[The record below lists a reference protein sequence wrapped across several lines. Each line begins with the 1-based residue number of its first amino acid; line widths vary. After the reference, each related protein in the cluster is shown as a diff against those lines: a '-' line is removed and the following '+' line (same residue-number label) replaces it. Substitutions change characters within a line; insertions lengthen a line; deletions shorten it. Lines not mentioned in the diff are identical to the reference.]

1 MGSRARRRPAA
12 TIVANPGPPCGS
24 AACLPASAGAAHRPA
39 ICAGRARMR
48 LRDAPRS
55 LLQSWRRVMH
65 CGTRHPIL
73 VGAGGDAATLVSNY
87 RKEVI
92 AMKIV
97 TTACLLLLAS
107 SLAAEEQQQVF

>member
-1 MGSRARRRPAA
+1 
-12 TIVANPGPPCGS
+12 
-24 AACLPASAGAAHRPA
+24 
-39 ICAGRARMR
+39 
-48 LRDAPRS
+48 
-55 LLQSWRRVMH
+55 MH

-107 SLAAEEQQQVF
+107 SLAAEEQQQVS

>member
-1 MGSRARRRPAA
+1 
-12 TIVANPGPPCGS
+12 
-24 AACLPASAGAAHRPA
+24 
-39 ICAGRARMR
+39 
-48 LRDAPRS
+48 
-55 LLQSWRRVMH
+55 MH
-65 CGTRHPIL
+65 CGTRHPIV
-73 VGAGGDAATLVSNY
+73 VGAGGDAATLMWNY